1 MQIENFRKTH
11 PLIVNGTII
20 ATPLIEKFNTIK
32 NAGIP
37 LPNKGDH
44 RSTSH
49 SVANPER
56 PVGQRANNTASGST
70 QPKEK
75 IAAGS
80 SFSGLS
86 AARNPQPD
94 TAYADDRST
103 VRVQHTLQNAEFTC
117 DSDKHNVED
126 EFCIFEVPAP
136 YTGDTSPVKALC
148 RNTELPGG
156 LQPPEFRQS
165 SGKNAIYNIRLETYI
180 RDTLLMEVN
189 HRGRPPFW
197 LRPLATVAS
206 WLGFHGV
213 GQTNCVSCATAV
225 ADTFKT
231 GILHGAIPD
240 MRGGSLNTFETC
252 QDVAMTR
259 YDSVAQLADKLKN
272 CGDINAVV
280 ALRRPSWYKLFSS
293 VDGHAVNIVKA
304 GDTLHLIDAQ
314 KKIHILLDG
323 TLDQG
328 TKYQKLL
335 RFIGPMSADE
345 GAITLADI
353 GFPLSAKR

>member
-1 MQIENFRKTH
+1 MLIENENATNYL
-11 PLIVNGTII
+11 PTDNALSSINGNNGTSL
-20 ATPLIEKFNTIK
+20 T
-32 NAGIP
+32 
-37 LPNKGDH
+37 NKITAINNGGTTSLNKEILD
-44 RSTSH
+44 STSH
-49 SVANPER
+49 SVDNP
-56 PVGQRANNTASGST
+56 GS
-70 QPKEK
+70 KH
-75 IAAGS
+75 AAVWS
-80 SFSGLS
+80 KAIVQQGLNE
-86 AARNPQPD
+86 AAPLPGPD
-94 TAYADDRST
+94 TS
-103 VRVQHTLQNAEFTC
+103 NE
-117 DSDKHNVED
+117 ED
-126 EFCIFEVPAP
+126 EFCIFDVPAP
-136 YTGDTSPVKALC
+136 GAGDTSPVKALC

-180 RDTLLMEVN
+180 QDTLLTEVN

-231 GILHGAIPD
+231 GTLHGAIPD

-293 VDGHAVNIVKA
+293 VDGHAVNIVKV

-314 KKIHILLDG
+314 KKIHIPLDG